1 LHHRRQPTNLD
12 RSFSTFDHGASVW
25 DLFILYIASYGRL
38 VGVAAMDDDQ
48 EVRQLA
54 EDALELPALLRALVM
69 GFAAFRELAHIK
81 ELSEREAARHN
92 KNVIS
97 SLFATF
103 RH

>member
-1 LHHRRQPTNLD
+1 
-12 RSFSTFDHGASVW
+12 
-25 DLFILYIASYGRL
+25 
-38 VGVAAMDDDQ
+38 MDDDQ

-54 EDALELPALLRALVM
+54 DEALEVTAVLRARVR
-69 GFAAFRELAHIK
+69 GCAAWRALAEVQ

>member
-1 LHHRRQPTNLD
+1 MRN
-12 RSFSTFDHGASVW
+12 SVW